1 MKKLRIAIFGIGR
14 MGSVHLKNI
23 LNHSKCDLL
32 YIYDTN
38 YNRRKNL
45 SKKHNIKLVNNIDD
59 IFMDKEVDAVFIS
72 SPTNTHLNLIA
83 KAIKFNKQIFSE
95 KPIDLN
101 LKKINSLKNKCNNY
115 KKTFQIGFNRR
126 FDKSIS
132 ELLSKV
138 KNNKIGNIEKI
149 IITSRDKSPPPSLK
163 YLKDSGGILRD
174 CAIHDI
180 DLLINVLQNDKIKEV
195 FCYPSVLFD
204 KRVKKIGDHDTIMS
218 MFKTEKG
225 KIAMIN
231 NSRRSIY
238 GYDQRIEV
246 FGSKGM
252 LMTKNINENST
263 IYYSKNSTAAEKPHL
278 NFFLERY
285 EDSFINQLD
294 NFVNSCINNRKASVS
309 FEDCRKALEIC
320 ESLYLSAKTGKSIKL

>member
-1 MKKLRIAIFGIGR
+1 MRKIGIAIFGIGR

-23 LNHSKCDLL
+23 LNNSKCDLL
-32 YIYDTN
+32 YIHDTN
-38 YNRRKNL
+38 YSKRKNL
-45 SKKHNIKLVNNIDD
+45 SKKHNTKLAKDVED
-59 IFMDKEVDAVFIS
+59 IFRDEKVDAIFIS
-72 SPTNTHLNLIA
+72 SPTNTHLDLIT

-95 KPIDLN
+95 KPIDLD
-101 LKKINSLKNKCNNY
+101 LKKINNLKKKCNNY

-132 ELLSKV
+132 ELLRKV
-138 KNNKIGNIEKI
+138 KNNKVGNVEKI

-163 YLKDSGGILRD
+163 YLKASGGILRD

-180 DLLINVLQNDKIKEV
+180 DLLLNILQNDKIKEV

-231 NSRRSIY
+231 NSRRSAY

-252 LMTKNINENST
+252 LMTKNINEDST
-263 IYYSKNSTAAEKPHL
+263 LYFSKNITAAEKPHL
-278 NFFLERY
+278 DFFLERY
-285 EDSFINQLD
+285 EDSFINELD
-294 NFVNSCINNRKASVS
+294 SFVNDCINNNKASVS

-320 ESLYLSAKTGKSIKL
+320 ESLYLSAKTGKSVKL